1 MSCKHLFVNVGCE
14 ACAADPTKPRA
25 TPHDVIQFQMLELTE
40 LRAELASLKEEG
52 PSYPDDVVAVMRD
65 TITAQREAIAAQSR
79 TIEAQGLLITE
90 LQTTLG
96 ESAQTMALARA
107 IIDADRAMRAEKKEA
122 AT

>member
-65 TITAQREAIAAQSR
+65 TITAQREKIAHL
-79 TIEAQGLLITE
+79 EACNDQLRIDE
-90 LQTTLG
+90 A
-96 ESAQTMALARA
+96 EALAELRRVREQLHQELA
-107 IIDADRAMRAEKKEA
+107 YRSWEG
-122 AT
+122 T